1 MACLCLA
8 ATLALLQGGCSSKS
22 STAPASSAPGN
33 LGKTFNFSFPA
44 TGVSHTYTF
53 PSTGDWN
60 YLCLKHGLDGMRGT
74 VFVRESSLRDS
85 ALVQV
90 GMGGNKVY
98 FPDTVT
104 VRPNGV
110 VRWKNVSADVE
121 HTATSN

>member
-1 MACLCLA
+1 MARLCPA
-8 ATLALLQGGCSSKS
+8 VMLALLQGGCSSNS
-22 STAPASSAPGN
+22 STAPTAGTTGN
-33 LGKTFNFSFPA
+33 VGKTFNFSFPA

-53 PSTGDWN
+53 PDTGDWQ
-60 YLCLKHGLDGMRGT
+60 YLCLKHGKDGMRGT
-74 VFVRESSLRDS
+74 VFVRESSRRDS

-90 GMGGNKVY
+90 GTGGNKVY

-110 VRWKNVSADVE
+110 VRWKNVSTDVE